1 MSEEQHRR
9 LGQEM
14 TKMKDKSKGT
24 QNACSKKKMHTLM
37 SDAAKNTLR
46 ESGKAPIAVMMS
58 NLLYGD
64 S

>member
-1 MSEEQHRR
+1 
-9 LGQEM
+9 M
-14 TKMKDKSKGT
+14 TKMKVKSKGT
-24 QNACSKKKMHTLM
+24 QSACSKKKMHTLM